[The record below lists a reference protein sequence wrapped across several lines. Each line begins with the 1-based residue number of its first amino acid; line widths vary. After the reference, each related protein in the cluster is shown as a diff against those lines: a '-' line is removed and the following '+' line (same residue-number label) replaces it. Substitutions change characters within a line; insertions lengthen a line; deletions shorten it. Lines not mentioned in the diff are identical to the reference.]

1 MKKHLLSMPNEA
13 RKWSLL
19 LLFVLLMS
27 AASAWAGQFTKT
39 YEYFWQDTQSYD
51 WKNYFC
57 ADATKELGFTMGT
70 ITEVTIYSPKT
81 YYRVSSVKVSA
92 GVVAAAADF
101 DDANVTI
108 SVNGQTAQ
116 TMTVTPSSQY
126 PGNDFSQLNT
136 LATQEYT
143 FSFADAPLENQEV
156 AITITN
162 KTTPQYGDNGGI
174 DLYVKSV
181 TVTYESNVT
190 VGGVA
195 VTEENMSGITGTNI
209 EGTVTYDGDTNTLT
223 LTSANIKSS
232 GVQADDD
239 LTIVAI
245 GSPNYINGSVTTTK
259 QDATLTF
266 KSGGDADAALQLN
279 LSSSNT
285 QSGFATVSYDGL
297 YLTADN
303 DRDTKYSSQRQR
315 FEYSEYAQPTT
326 VKLSSARTYE
336 LWVGGTKVTDANKDG
351 ITSDFLTATE
361 SGKEFAV
368 TYDPDAHKLT
378 LKNVTLSGSGINNYG
393 IISRLPSLTIYLDGA
408 NEIICNDSC
417 TAIRADA
424 DIDQSL
430 TFDYWWLADDYSL
443 AFKAPRAVRDFIEVT
458 TDGIYWN
465 NNYEYHSGKVV
476 DSYGTEVTD
485 KSVVLSNTE
494 YYGLSVGGVDV
505 TSQNFADIT
514 GGAIVSGKYSY
525 DSYNKVLTI
534 DGSDSPAVISS
545 TTEYGILNKKL
556 ASLTVKVKG
565 QCTIDMSESEET
577 NPIFSTYTNANWQPL
592 ASLTFVR
599 DEDYAGTSSLTLK
612 SNEGME
618 KNVITDFASVDV
630 SNFAAMSATGAAIQV
645 GYVENALWELD
656 AEGGQANYVTDVT
669 LVPAYNLWVNGEQVT
684 DNNKDA
690 VLANYILS
698 GSSIQFNSLSKTLTL
713 NKVDGVVF
721 DTTVPFIKNG
731 LGNMTIHIVGENEL
745 SCGRLFLTQP
755 GEGESTYDVTFTT
768 DPASPGSLI
777 VVNSSDEGGAWY
789 TGHTLTFRNELDM
802 DVTEWTEE
810 TRRNVATIQVPSGL
824 TTYGLVVGG
833 VTVTPD
839 NAANIAEG
847 NDWIVLEDGGELS
860 FDPESNTLTMKDV
873 SIGMPNIESAPYPA
887 VVSGL
892 ERLTVSISGSN
903 SIWFNRAEGDYSSA
917 SETFAFQATNADA
930 ELVFTKATVEAEA
943 TLSLSTSKPAF
954 DGFKSVT
961 YENGLLYDK
970 NNMVVKGLEIPYPY
984 AYYNS
989 SEEALEVGMEYA
1001 PVDGVTVYYSIDYA
1015 DESKQDVENAVY
1027 DGNATL
1033 FISSPCTFTTY
1044 AQYGEYTSAVSKAK
1058 AFAFE
1063 ESEVTARYG
1072 VDATVNAPALVPAI
1086 EDADQISVQYGEYV
1100 EAVAPAYEPASGN
1113 TDAVA
1118 TIDESTGVMT
1128 INKPGTIRF
1137 AAYCSSEVVSCWGLG
1152 ESEKPAFDLTVND
1165 VEHGIVIRKGDVD
1178 VSVTNYNLSDV
1189 LGDGTDAKPAS
1200 VQYDG
1205 HSRLVLTNADV
1216 TEIILRDNSH
1226 LPIVDAENKR
1236 RGLELYLR
1244 GENKIQNNNSPGIAV
1259 NSEDTKTILTFLTDV
1274 DDPGSLTYYYTDT
1287 PTGNLNIEN
1296 VFANFEPVFK
1306 VNLAPAASAESLT
1319 VQIPLNPIIDP
1330 ENQEKV
1336 IDYNV
1341 DPTEGRADHA
1351 LNNDILGNVLFT
1363 MNDDGT
1369 STSPDGWDDTK
1380 GMVVFNTPMTDEL
1393 VAVAHS
1399 GAMIPG
1405 SPEYAAAVKGVT
1417 FVVPASFGEIHVS
1430 VFDDPGYEFHM
1441 MVGGQPAFVVPHTE
1455 DTNTGEAYPMRTET
1469 VPYACSEPSYV
1480 TLYLTEKSSG
1490 ASAPANDGRRIGPKS
1505 TVSGGL
1511 GGLSVT
1517 SHNISAAPDAA
1528 ASYLMMT
1535 ASDFG
1540 PVAGSRGVRVTN
1552 VDVTD
1557 LPEGA
1562 FTSLVPVTPAP
1573 RRAPDAD
1580 TKTFID
1586 ASKTKITGKS
1596 FSRTEGAFKDVP
1608 EETLIYLPA
1617 GNTAVGKNFI
1627 IGGIAEDFELKATR
1641 ENAFEVDQDF
1651 TAARATFDREFTAGD
1666 VDNEKVYSVFLPYAL
1681 SLSDVDGKLFEYAG
1695 YDSANESVTMNEV
1708 VATTENKGMTTP
1720 NKAYFFKPSTTG
1732 ALKAMIGTQVQKFTG
1747 TPAAPDA
1754 DVEAEGLHGVY
1765 EYHKWTSKPDNIYCY
1780 SATDKDGIK
1789 AGEFAKV
1796 GAGTHIKPFRAYL
1809 RINATAAPE
1818 FLTINWGDGT
1828 TSVLP
1833 LDKQQLRHDAD
1844 GWYTITGFRLPS
1856 QPTEKG
1862 IYIHNNQKI
1871 VVK

>member
-126 PGNDFSQLNT
+126 PGNAFSQLNT

-223 LTSANIKSS
+223 LTSANIKSG

-485 KSVVLSNTE
+485 KSVVLSNKE

-565 QCTIDMSESEET
+565 KCTIDMSESEET

-612 SNEGME
+612 SNGGME
-618 KNVITDFASVDV
+618 KNVITNFASVDV

-645 GYVENALWELD
+645 GYVENALWKLD

-684 DNNKDA
+684 DNNKGA

-839 NAANIAEG
+839 NAANIANG
-847 NDWIVLEDGGELS
+847 NDWIVVEDGGQLS

-873 SIGMPNIESAPYPA
+873 TIGMPIPTGAPYPA
-887 VVSGL
+887 IVTGL
-892 ERLTVSISGSN
+892 DRLTVSISGSN

-917 SETFAFQATNADA
+917 SETFAFQAANANA
-930 ELVFTKATVEAEA
+930 ELVFTKASVDENA

-989 SEEALEVGMEYA
+989 REEALEVGMEYL
-1001 PVDGVTVYYSIDYA
+1001 PVDGVTVYYSIDYV

-1137 AAYCSSEVVSCWGLG
+1137 TAYCSSEVVSCWGLG

-1205 HSRLVLTNADV
+1205 HSRLVLNNATLKGIIVGTTN
-1216 TEIILRDNSH
+1216 N
-1226 LPIVDAENKR
+1226 LPES
-1236 RGLELYLR
+1236 GLEIYLE
-1244 GENKIQNNNSPGIAV
+1244 GASTITNNDDYAV
-1259 NSEDTKTILTFLTDV
+1259 KYEGTDVLLKLTFLTGGDA
-1274 DDPGSLTYYYTDT
+1274 PGMLTYTSGSDT
-1287 PTGNLNIEN
+1287 PET
-1296 VFANFEPVFK
+1296 VFANMNVNFRNKLARTTEANVTTVRTPLQLIVDEVASTAQTTTTSISYSEPAPGDEPVTTNALK
-1306 VNLAPAASAESLT
+1306 NLI
-1319 VQIPLNPIIDP
+1319 V
-1330 ENQEKV
+1330 
-1336 IDYNV
+1336 
-1341 DPTEGRADHA
+1341 R
-1351 LNNDILGNVLFT
+1351 NVLYT
-1363 MNDDGT
+1363 LNDLGT
-1369 STSPDGWDDTK
+1369 AESPDGYDQTK
-1380 GMVVFNTPMTDEL
+1380 KLLVINSTMTDAQVQQVHEK
-1393 VAVAHS
+1393 VMS
-1399 GAMIPG
+1399 GECHPSLPSMGGQP
-1405 SPEYAAAVKGVT
+1405 SFEDYFKGLT
-1417 FVVPASFGEIHVS
+1417 FMVPAGEGVIGINS
-1430 VFDDPGYEFHM
+1430 ETAEGFEFHLKI
-1441 MVGGQPAFVVPHTE
+1441 GGQPAIKVKKTNITYFIHYSVTENTFV
-1455 DTNTGEAYPMRTET
+1455 Y
-1469 VPYACSEPSYV
+1469 
-1480 TLYLTEKSSG
+1480 LYLVETG
-1490 ASAPANDGRRIGPKS
+1490 TSAPAYAQSNDGRRIGPKS

-1511 GGLSVT
+1511 GGLNVS
-1517 SHNISAAPDAA
+1517 SNIISSAPDAG
-1528 ASYLMMT
+1528 ASYLMMC
-1535 ASDFG
+1535 ASDYG
-1540 PVAGSRGVRVTN
+1540 TSGNYGIKVNNA
-1552 VDVTD
+1552 DVTD
-1557 LPEGA
+1557 LPDGA
-1562 FTSLVPVTPAP
+1562 FAAVMPVSPAP
-1573 RRAPDAD
+1573 RRAVDANM
-1580 TKTFID
+1580 KTFID
-1586 ASKTKITGKS
+1586 VSSTKITGKS

-1608 EETLIYLPA
+1608 EETIIYLPA
-1617 GNTAVGKNFI
+1617 GNTAVGKNFV
-1627 IGGIAEDFELKATR
+1627 IGGICENLELKATR
-1641 ENAFEVDQDF
+1641 ENPFEAAADF
-1651 TAARATFDREFTAGD
+1651 TAAVATFDREFTEGE
-1666 VDNEKVYSVFLPYAL
+1666 VGTEKKCYTIFLPYAL
-1681 SLSDVDGKLFEYAG
+1681 NIEEVDGELWEYTG
-1695 YDSANESVTMNEV
+1695 YDSANETVKMTQV
-1708 VATTENKGMTTP
+1708 VATSDNQGWTTP
-1720 NKAYFFKPSTTG
+1720 NKVYFFKPSKTG
-1732 ALKAMIGTQVQKFTG
+1732 ALKPMLSTQVKKFTG
-1747 TPAAPDA
+1747 AVAEPGNES
-1754 DVEAEGLHGVY
+1754 EAEGMHGVY
-1765 EYHKWTSKPDNIYCY
+1765 EYYKWTTKPSNVYCY
-1780 SATDKDGIK
+1780 SASDKDGIV

-1796 GAGTHIKPFRAYL
+1796 GVDTYIKPFRAYL
-1809 RINATAAPE
+1809 RLNASTAPE
-1818 FLTINWGDGT
+1818 FISISWGDGT
-1828 TSVLP
+1828 TSIVP
-1833 LDKQQLRHDAD
+1833 LDKEQVRQDAD

-1856 QPTEKG
+1856 KPTEKG
-1862 IYIHNNQKI
+1862 IYIHNHKKI

>member
-126 PGNDFSQLNT
+126 PGNAFSQLNT

-223 LTSANIKSS
+223 LTSANIKSG

-565 QCTIDMSESEET
+565 KCTIDMSESEET

-612 SNEGME
+612 SNGGME
-618 KNVITDFASVDV
+618 KNVITNFASVDV

-684 DNNKDA
+684 DNNKGA

-839 NAANIAEG
+839 NAANIANG
-847 NDWIVLEDGGELS
+847 NDWIVVEDGGQLS

-873 SIGMPNIESAPYPA
+873 TIGMPIPTGAPYPA
-887 VVSGL
+887 IVTGL
-892 ERLTVSISGSN
+892 DRLTVSISGSN

-917 SETFAFQATNADA
+917 SETFAFQAANANA
-930 ELVFTKATVEAEA
+930 ELVFTKASVDENA

-1063 ESEVTARYG
+1063 ESEVTVRYG

-1205 HSRLVLTNADV
+1205 HSRLVLNNATLKGIIVGTTN
-1216 TEIILRDNSH
+1216 N
-1226 LPIVDAENKR
+1226 LPES
-1236 RGLELYLR
+1236 GLEIYLE
-1244 GENKIQNNNSPGIAV
+1244 GASTITNNDDYAV
-1259 NSEDTKTILTFLTDV
+1259 KYEGTDVLLKLTFLTGGDA
-1274 DDPGSLTYYYTDT
+1274 PGMLTYTSGSDT
-1287 PTGNLNIEN
+1287 PET
-1296 VFANFEPVFK
+1296 VFANMNVNFRNKLARTTEANVTTVRTPLQLIVDEVASTAQTTTTSISYSEPAPGDEPVTTNALK
-1306 VNLAPAASAESLT
+1306 NLI
-1319 VQIPLNPIIDP
+1319 V
-1330 ENQEKV
+1330 
-1336 IDYNV
+1336 
-1341 DPTEGRADHA
+1341 R
-1351 LNNDILGNVLFT
+1351 NVLYT
-1363 MNDDGT
+1363 LNDLGT
-1369 STSPDGWDDTK
+1369 AESPDGYDQTK
-1380 GMVVFNTPMTDEL
+1380 KLLVINSTMTDAQVQQVHEK
-1393 VAVAHS
+1393 VMS
-1399 GAMIPG
+1399 GECHPSLPSMGGQPSFEDYFRG
-1405 SPEYAAAVKGVT
+1405 LT
-1417 FVVPASFGEIHVS
+1417 FMVPAGEGVIGINS
-1430 VFDDPGYEFHM
+1430 ETAEGFEFHLKI
-1441 MVGGQPAFVVPHTE
+1441 GGQPAIKVKKTNITYFIHYSVTENTFV
-1455 DTNTGEAYPMRTET
+1455 Y
-1469 VPYACSEPSYV
+1469 
-1480 TLYLTEKSSG
+1480 LYLVATG
-1490 ASAPANDGRRIGPKS
+1490 TSAPAYARSNDGRRIGPKS

-1511 GGLSVT
+1511 GGLNVS
-1517 SHNISAAPDAA
+1517 SNSISSAPDAG
-1528 ASYLMMT
+1528 ASYLMMC
-1535 ASDFG
+1535 ASDYG
-1540 PVAGSRGVRVTN
+1540 TSGNYGIKVNNA
-1552 VDVTD
+1552 DVTD
-1557 LPEGA
+1557 LPDGA
-1562 FTSLVPVTPAP
+1562 FAAVMPVSPAP
-1573 RRAPDAD
+1573 RRAVDANM
-1580 TKTFID
+1580 KTFID
-1586 ASKTKITGKS
+1586 VSSTKITGKS

-1608 EETLIYLPA
+1608 EETIIYLPA
-1617 GNTAVGKNFI
+1617 GNTAVGKNFV
-1627 IGGIAEDFELKATR
+1627 IGGICENLELKATR
-1641 ENAFEVDQDF
+1641 ENPFEAAADF
-1651 TAARATFDREFTAGD
+1651 TAAVATFDREFTEGE
-1666 VDNEKVYSVFLPYAL
+1666 VGTEKKCYTIFLPYAL
-1681 SLSDVDGKLFEYAG
+1681 NIEEVDGELWEYTG
-1695 YDSANESVTMNEV
+1695 YDSANETVKMTQV
-1708 VATTENKGMTTP
+1708 VATSDNQGWTTP
-1720 NKAYFFKPSTTG
+1720 NKVYFFKPSKTG
-1732 ALKAMIGTQVQKFTG
+1732 ALKPMLSTQVKKFTG
-1747 TPAAPDA
+1747 AVAEPGNES
-1754 DVEAEGLHGVY
+1754 EAEGMHGVY
-1765 EYHKWTSKPDNIYCY
+1765 EYYKWTTKPSNVYCY
-1780 SATDKDGIK
+1780 SASDKDGIV

-1796 GAGTHIKPFRAYL
+1796 GVDTYIKPFRAYL
-1809 RINATAAPE
+1809 RLNASTAPE
-1818 FLTINWGDGT
+1818 FISISWGDGT
-1828 TSVLP
+1828 TSIVP
-1833 LDKQQLRHDAD
+1833 LDKEQVHQDAD

-1856 QPTEKG
+1856 KPTEKG
-1862 IYIHNNQKI
+1862 IYIHNHKKI